1 MKFSEMPYSR
11 PDMEALAA
19 ATTQTLEAMKA
30 APNAAGQIAA
40 YDAYEKKMQ
49 TAGTMQQIAYI
60 RHTINTKDE
69 FYNAENDYMDEI
81 GPKLQE
87 LTHRVNTALLESPYR
102 AGGAGAALRRPD
114 VQKP

>member
-49 TAGTMQQIAYI
+49 TAGTMQ
-60 RHTINTKDE
+60 
-69 FYNAENDYMDEI
+69 
-81 GPKLQE
+81 
-87 LTHRVNTALLESPYR
+87 
-102 AGGAGAALRRPD
+102 
-114 VQKP
+114 

>member
-60 RHTINTKDE
+60 RHTINTKRRRA
-69 FYNAENDYMDEI
+69 FQ
-81 GPKLQE
+81 PLQYK
-87 LTHRVNTALLESPYR
+87 AF
-102 AGGAGAALRRPD
+102 RRFF
-114 VQKP
+114 VQKG

>member
-40 YDAYEKKMQ
+40 KEDAD
-49 TAGTMQQIAYI
+49 G
-60 RHTINTKDE
+60 RNH
-69 FYNAENDYMDEI
+69 
-81 GPKLQE
+81 
-87 LTHRVNTALLESPYR
+87 
-102 AGGAGAALRRPD
+102 AADRLHPSYH
-114 VQKP
+114 QYQG

>member
-1 MKFSEMPYSR
+1 MKFSEMLYSR

-49 TAGTMQQIAYI
+49 TA
-60 RHTINTKDE
+60 
-69 FYNAENDYMDEI
+69 
-81 GPKLQE
+81 
-87 LTHRVNTALLESPYR
+87 
-102 AGGAGAALRRPD
+102 
-114 VQKP
+114 

>member
-49 TAGTMQQIAYI
+49 TAGTMQQIATSVI
-60 RHTINTKDE
+60 PSIPRMSST
-69 FYNAENDYMDEI
+69 M
-81 GPKLQE
+81 PKMI
-87 LTHRVNTALLESPYR
+87 TWMRSAPSCR
-102 AGGAGAALRRPD
+102 S
-114 VQKP
+114 

>member
-19 ATTQTLEAMKA
+19 ATTQTLEAMKV

-40 YDAYEKKMQ
+40 YDAYEKKTQ

-87 LTHRVNTALLESPYR
+87 LPLWS
-102 AGGAGAALRRPD
+102 
-114 VQKP
+114 